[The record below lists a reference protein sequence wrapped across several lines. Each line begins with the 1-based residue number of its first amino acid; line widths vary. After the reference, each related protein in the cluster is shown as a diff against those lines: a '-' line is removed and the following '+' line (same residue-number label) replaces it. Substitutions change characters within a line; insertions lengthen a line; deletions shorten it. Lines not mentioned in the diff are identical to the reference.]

1 MTQNK
6 EYGGEM
12 SMDKKQNEKN
22 EEFAEDLNL
31 NQKREHKIDLNRHRN
46 REEFAED
53 LNFNRDQINHNRE
66 S

>member
-1 MTQNK
+1 
-6 EYGGEM
+6 M

-31 NQKREHKIDLNRHRN
+31 DQKREREIDLNRHGS
-46 REEFAED
+46 REEFAEN